1 MKALQRKPKGLRICG
16 IPMTPKPNPRRPNL
30 LLAVIALFALL
41 LILLRMLVFVHGRGR
56 HAF

>member
-1 MKALQRKPKGLRICG
+1 
-16 IPMTPKPNPRRPNL
+16 L
-30 LLAVIALFALL
+30 LLAVIALIAVP